1 MGLRRITG
9 EQFPIS
15 PEEWQKRQMHR
26 HSIKQWT
33 ITIIKILGMVGFVVG
48 SIWLIRW
55 LGVM

>member
-15 PEEWQKRQMHR
+15 PEEWHKRQIRR
-26 HSIKQWT
+26 HELKQWA
-33 ITIIKILGMVGFVVG
+33 ITIIQIIGIIAFVLL
-48 SIWLIRW
+48 SIWLIQW

>member
-9 EQFPIS
+9 QQFNVS
-15 PEEWQKRQMHR
+15 PEEWQKRQMR
-26 HSIKQWT
+26 RYSAWRWFVT
-33 ITIIKILGMVGFVVG
+33 ICQIAGMVGFVIG